1 MALRLGQLIHTI
13 FDGTGFDGTGFDGTG
28 FDGTGFDGTGF
39 RTLSSAEVPLSIQK
53 AFAARIVRQYWNVRP
68 HSSDCQAV
76 YLHQVSPTELL
87 FGWLYNDEADGIRQE
102 YAPYFVCYYWVGIL
116 NPMQLKSLLACL
128 RIGPVALLDRHS
140 LPESIESVVITDPYR
155 YRSARPGIAI
165 PPEVEEQSARLL
177 EQGEVLQW
185 CVAIDLAAKPPEE
198 TSTLPSFASA
208 LAVRAIVR
216 SEPRSIEPIDYRSSE
231 PFSPAKFSLGQSES
245 RQLLEEA
252 KTEAKREEAISQTN
266 HQANYQANHQTKQ
279 ASLAQSSRI
288 RVLGTLLLLAVMV
301 SGFYVIRLF
310 SATLGGKL
318 APREKLV
325 PEEKLAPRGKLS
337 SGGKSAIEEEQASA
351 EQRAKLTPTSAT
363 STVLPA
369 TVLPTLT
376 LAQTLIGHTDAVWSV
391 ALSANG
397 QRLFSSGA
405 DCMIKVWDL
414 QTGQVVSTLSGHKD
428 IIRSIALSP
437 DGQTLVSGSG
447 DKTIKIWNLQT
458 NTLTSTLESTS
469 PIWSVAFSRDGQ
481 TVVSGS
487 NTGTLSFWQ
496 MSTGKLLHKVQGHT
510 SRIFSVAVSPDG
522 QTVATGSLDKTVK
535 LWNFQTGKR
544 LRTLLDPSAVRSVAF
559 SPNGQ
564 TLASGSWDQTVKLWD
579 WQNGTLLH
587 KLVGHSDRV
596 VAVAFTDNGETLVS
610 GSTDTTIKRW
620 SAHTGQLLQTID
632 DSPNWVLAIASN
644 ATEIVGGGKDK
655 KLRIWR

>member
-1 MALRLGQLIHTI
+1 MALRLGQLIHTS
-13 FDGTGFDGTGFDGTG
+13 
-28 FDGTGFDGTGF
+28 FDGTGF

-53 AFAARIVRQYWNVRP
+53 AFAARIVHQHGNVRP
-68 HSSDCQAV
+68 QSSDYQAV
-76 YLHQVSPTELL
+76 YLHQISPTELL
-87 FGWLYNDEADGIRQE
+87 FGWLYNDEADGRGQD
-102 YAPYFVCYYWVGIL
+102 YAPYFVCYYWIGIL
-116 NPMQLKSLLACL
+116 KPTQLQSLLACL
-128 RIGPVALLDRHS
+128 RIGPVALLDRQYV
-140 LPESIESVVITDPYR
+140 PESIESVVIADPYR

-165 PPEVEEQSARLL
+165 PPEVEEQSNRLL
-177 EQGEVLQW
+177 AQGEVIQW
-185 CVAIDLAAKPPEE
+185 FVAIDLAAKHREE
-198 TSTLPSFASA
+198 ISILPSFASVS
-208 LAVRAIVR
+208 AVKAIVR
-216 SEPRSIEPIDYRSSE
+216 EAELRNVEPLEYPSSK

-245 RQLLEEA
+245 KPLAEAA
-252 KTEAKREEAISQTN
+252 KTEAKREETT
-266 HQANYQANHQTKQ
+266 HQIKQ
-279 ASLAQSSRI
+279 ASLAQSSRL

-301 SGFYVIRLF
+301 SGFYVIRFF
-310 SATLGGKL
+310 SATLGDKL
-318 APREKLV
+318 APGEKLA

-337 SGGKSAIEEEQASA
+337 SGGKSVTEDEQATA
-351 EQRAKLTPTSAT
+351 EQITKLTPTSAT
-363 STVLPA
+363 SI
-369 TVLPTLT
+369 VLPTVT
-376 LAQTLIGHTDAVWSV
+376 LAQTLTGHTDAVWSV

-397 QRLFSSGA
+397 RRLFSGGA
-405 DCMIKVWDL
+405 DCLIKVWDL
-414 QTGQVVSTLSGHKD
+414 RTGRVVSTLSGHRD
-428 IIRSIALSP
+428 IVRSIALSP

-487 NTGTLSFWQ
+487 STGTLSFWQ
-496 MSTGKLLHKVQGHT
+496 ISTGKLLRKIQGHT

-544 LRTLLDPSAVRSVAF
+544 LQTLPDPSAVRSVAF
-559 SPNGQ
+559 SPDGQ
-564 TLASGSWDQTVKLWD
+564 TLAIGSWDQTVKLWD

-620 SAHTGQLLQTID
+620 SAHTGQLLQTIH
-632 DSPNWVLAIASN
+632 DSLNWVLAIAANS
-644 ATEIVGGGKDK
+644 TEIVGGGTDK
-655 KLRIWR
+655 KIRIWK